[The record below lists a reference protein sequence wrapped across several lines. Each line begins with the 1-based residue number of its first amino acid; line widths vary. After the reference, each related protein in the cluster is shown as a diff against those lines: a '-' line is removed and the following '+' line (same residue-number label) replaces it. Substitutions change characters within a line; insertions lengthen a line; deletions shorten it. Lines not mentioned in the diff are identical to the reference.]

1 MRNLESRNTMIVPI
15 TAALGS
21 RPARGKFFLA
31 PTEVGGGAKVGG
43 AKVGGAKVG
52 GAKVGGAKV
61 GEKKSAR
68 AGGHAWPK
76 QPGGP
81 ASIRFEEGRLEEGGD
96 PYRFTFGLL
105 YLFTLLLYARPNDLI
120 PAMGTFPLAKIVA
133 IIAPLA
139 YIYAQY
145 RLGKPVIKWTIEVK
159 MVIVMLLLAVM
170 FTPFA
175 VSPGDSVATL
185 NEVFIKTVIIFML
198 IIGVV
203 NTRERLRAII
213 KLTVL
218 CGTCLAAF
226 AIKSYA
232 TGNFTMKGDRIEG
245 LVGGMFGNPN
255 DLAAA
260 LNMLIPLA
268 VALALMSDRRGRL
281 FYAVCA
287 LLLFCGVVVT
297 FSRAG
302 FITLAAVSGVMLWKF
317 GRGSRPSLAL
327 ATLAA
332 SVLLLSVF
340 SGAYRSR
347 LMTTFDLSSDS
358 SGSAQQR
365 ADLLERGLELSLRH
379 PIIGL
384 GMGNFH
390 IYSIHEKVAHNGYVE
405 TAAELGMIGLLA
417 YLIIIL
423 APLRGL
429 AKIEM
434 ERVRLGA
441 RADLDA
447 KYLSIGLQAALIAY
461 IINSFFLSI
470 QYLWYLYYAAGF
482 AVALRLIYAAEKAT
496 QTNEGKGA
504 ASRQFKFGNLWKSP
518 PLKPAGSL
526 WPAYRMGY
534 SPTMKEGGISN

>member
-1 MRNLESRNTMIVPI
+1 MHKPESHITMIVPI
-15 TAALGS
+15 TAAPGP
-21 RPARGKFFLA
+21 RPPKGKFFRT
-31 PTEVGGGAKVGG
+31 PTGIGVGAKSLAKKGVRPGG
-43 AKVGGAKVG
+43 Y
-52 GAKVGGAKV
+52 
-61 GEKKSAR
+61 
-68 AGGHAWPK
+68 AWPK
-76 QPGGP
+76 KPGR
-81 ASIRFEEGRLEEGGD
+81 AVSIPREDGGD
-96 PYRFTFGLL
+96 HRRLAFGLL

-133 IIAPLA
+133 ILAPLA
-139 YIYAQY
+139 YVYAQY
-145 RLGKPVIKWTIEVK
+145 KVGDPIIKWTIEVK
-159 MVIVMLLLAVM
+159 MVIVMLLLAVII
-170 FTPFA
+170 TPFA
-175 VSPGDSVATL
+175 ASPGDSVATL

-203 NTRERLRAII
+203 NTRERLLAMI
-213 KLTVL
+213 KLSAL
-218 CGTCLAAF
+218 CGTWLAVF
-226 AIKSYA
+226 AIKNYA

-268 VALALMSDRRGRL
+268 VTLALMSAGGARL
-281 FYAVCA
+281 LYGVCA
-287 LLLFCGVVVT
+287 LLLFCGVMVT
-297 FSRAG
+297 SSRAG
-302 FITLAAVSGVMLWKF
+302 FITLAAISGVMLWKF
-317 GRGSRPSLAL
+317 GRGSRPSVTL

-332 SVLLLSVF
+332 SVLLFSVF

-347 LMTTFDLSSDS
+347 LMTIFDPSSDA

-365 ADLLERGLELSLRH
+365 TALLERGLDLSLRH

-390 IYSIHEKVAHNGYVE
+390 IYSIREKVAHNGYVE

-429 AKIEM
+429 AKIE
-434 ERVRLGA
+434 RQRIKPGA

-447 KYLSIGLQAALIAY
+447 KYLSIGLQTALIAY
-461 IINSFFLSI
+461 MINSFFLSI

-482 AVALRLIYAAEKAT
+482 AVALRLIYAAEKAA
-496 QTNEGKGA
+496 QGSEGKA
-504 ASRQFKFGNLWKSP
+504 TAPSNRIRLGNLWKP
-518 PLKPAGSL
+518 APLKPAESL
-526 WPAYRMGY
+526 WPAYRMSGN
-534 SPTMKEGGISN
+534 PAVREGAISN

>member
-1 MRNLESRNTMIVPI
+1 MRNLESRNTIIVPI

-31 PTEVGGGAKVGG
+31 PTGFGGGAKGG
-43 AKVGGAKVG
+43 AKKGL
-52 GAKVGGAKV
+52 
-61 GEKKSAR
+61 R
-68 AGGHAWPK
+68 AGGHAWTKKPA
-76 QPGGP
+76 GP
-81 ASIRFEEGRLEEGGD
+81 AAVRIEEGND
-96 PYRFTFGLL
+96 PYRIAFGFL

-120 PAMGTFPLAKIVA
+120 PAMGTFPLVKIVA

-170 FTPFA
+170 FIPFA
-175 VSPGDSVATL
+175 ASPGDSVTTL
-185 NEVFIKTVIIFML
+185 NEVFIKTVIIFIL

-203 NTRERLRAII
+203 NTRERLLAMI
-213 KLTVL
+213 KLTAL
-218 CGTCLAAF
+218 CGACLAAF

-260 LNMLIPLA
+260 LNMLIPMA
-268 VALALMSDRRGRL
+268 VALALMSSRRARL
-281 FYAVCA
+281 LYAACA
-287 LLLFCGVVVT
+287 LLLFCGVMVT
-297 FSRAG
+297 YSRAG

-317 GRGSRPSLAL
+317 GRGSRSSLSL
-327 ATLAA
+327 VTLAA
-332 SVLLLSVF
+332 FVLLLSVF

-347 LMTTFDLSSDS
+347 LMTILDPNSDA
-358 SGSAQQR
+358 SGSSQQR
-365 ADLLERGLELSLRH
+365 VDLLERGLDLSLRH
-379 PIIGL
+379 PIVGL

-429 AKIEM
+429 AKIER
-434 ERVRLGA
+434 ERVKPGA

-447 KYLSIGLQAALIAY
+447 KYLCIGLQIAIIAY
-461 IINSFFLSI
+461 MINSFFLSI
-470 QYLWYLYYAAGF
+470 QYLWYLYYPAGF
-482 AVALRLIYAAEKAT
+482 AVALRLMYAAEKAA
-496 QTNEGKGA
+496 QASEGEGA
-504 ASRQFKFGNLWKSP
+504 ASRQFKFGNLWKP
-518 PLKPAGSL
+518 APLKPVESL
-526 WPAYRMGY
+526 WPAYRMGG
-534 SPTMKEGGISN
+534 SPTVREGAHALPHGRATATSLESPHM

>member
-1 MRNLESRNTMIVPI
+1 MRKLESRNTMIVPI

-31 PTEVGGGAKVGG
+31 PTEFGGGAKGG
-43 AKVGGAKVG
+43 AKKGAP
-52 GAKVGGAKV
+52 
-61 GEKKSAR
+61 

-76 QPGGP
+76 KPGGP
-81 ASIRFEEGRLEEGGD
+81 AAMRLEEGGE

-133 IIAPLA
+133 IIAPFA
-139 YIYAQY
+139 YIYAPY
-145 RLGKPVIKWTIEVK
+145 RLGKPISKWTIEVK

-175 VSPGDSVATL
+175 ASPGDSAATL
-185 NEVFIKTVIIFML
+185 TEVFIKTVIIFIL

-203 NTRERLRAII
+203 NTRERLRAMIN
-213 KLTVL
+213 LTAL
-218 CGTCLAAF
+218 CGAALAVF
-226 AIKSYA
+226 AIKAYA

-268 VALALMSDRRGRL
+268 V
-281 FYAVCA
+281 
-287 LLLFCGVVVT
+287 T

-317 GRGSRPSLAL
+317 GRGSRSSLTL

-332 SVLLLSVF
+332 SVLLFSVF

-347 LMTTFDLSSDS
+347 LTTILDPNSDA

-365 ADLLERGLELSLRH
+365 VDLLERGMDLIIRH

-405 TAAELGMIGLLA
+405 TTAELGVIGLLA
-417 YLIIIL
+417 YLTIIL

-434 ERVRLGA
+434 ERIRPGA
-441 RADLDA
+441 SADPDA

-482 AVALRLIYAAEKAT
+482 AVALRLIYAAERAA
-496 QTNEGKGA
+496 QANEGKGA
-504 ASRQFKFGNLWKSP
+504 ASRQFKFGNLWKSA

-526 WPAYRMGY
+526 WPAYRFSDPPHG
-534 SPTMKEGGISN
+534 

>member
-1 MRNLESRNTMIVPI
+1 MRNPEPCKTMIVPI
-15 TAALGS
+15 TAALGT

-31 PTEVGGGAKVGG
+31 SASFDGGAKVG
-43 AKVGGAKVG
+43 AKKGV
-52 GAKVGGAKV
+52 
-61 GEKKSAR
+61 R
-68 AGGHAWPK
+68 AGGHIWSK
-76 QPGGP
+76 KPGAP
-81 ASIRFEEGRLEEGGD
+81 APMRLEEAD
-96 PYRFTFGLL
+96 DLHRFPFGLL
-105 YLFTLLLYARPNDLI
+105 YFFTLLLYTRPNDLF

-159 MVIVMLLLAVM
+159 MVILMLLLAVM

-175 VSPGDSVATL
+175 ASPGDSFTAL
-185 NEVFIKTVIIFML
+185 NEVFVKTVIVFIL

-203 NTRERLRAII
+203 NTRERLLAII
-213 KLTVL
+213 KLITL
-218 CGTCLAAF
+218 CGTWLAFF
-226 AIKSYA
+226 AIKNYA

-245 LVGGMFGNPN
+245 LVGGIFGNPN

-260 LNMLIPLA
+260 LNILIPLA
-268 VALALMSDRRGRL
+268 VSLALMSAGAMRVL
-281 FYAVCA
+281 YAVCA
-287 LLLFCGVVVT
+287 LILFCGVIVT

-317 GRGSRPSLAL
+317 GRGSRPSMAL
-327 ATLAA
+327 ATLVV

-347 LMTTFDLSSDS
+347 LVTILDPNSDA
-358 SGSAQQR
+358 SGSAQER
-365 ADLLERGLELSLRH
+365 ITLLERGIDLTIRH

-390 IYSIHEKVAHNGYVE
+390 IYSIREKVAHNGYVE
-405 TAAELGMIGLLA
+405 TAAELGLIGLLA

-429 AKIEM
+429 AKIER
-434 ERVRLGA
+434 ERVKPGA
-441 RADLDA
+441 RSDLDA
-447 KYLSIGLQAALIAY
+447 KYMSIGLQAALIAY
-461 IINSFFLSI
+461 MNNSFFLSI

-482 AVALRLIYAAEKAT
+482 AVALRLIYAAEKAA
-496 QTNEGKGA
+496 QANGGKEA
-504 ASRQFKFGNLWKSP
+504 ATSHRFRFGNLWKSA
-518 PLKPAGSL
+518 PLKPAGSM
-526 WPAYRMGY
+526 WPAYRISG
-534 SPTMKEGGISN
+534 SPAVREDAISN

>member
-1 MRNLESRNTMIVPI
+1 MRKLESRNTMIVPI
-15 TAALGS
+15 TAAPGS
-21 RPARGKFFLA
+21 RPARGKFFPA
-31 PTEVGGGAKVGG
+31 PAEFAGGAKDV
-43 AKVGGAKVG
+43 AKKG
-52 GAKVGGAKV
+52 
-61 GEKKSAR
+61 AR

-76 QPGGP
+76 KPGRP
-81 ASIRFEEGRLEEGGD
+81 TAMRFEEGGD
-96 PYRFTFGLL
+96 PYRITFGFL
-105 YLFTLLLYARPNDLI
+105 YLFTLLLYVRPNDLI

-159 MVIVMLLLAVM
+159 MVIVMLLLAVI

-175 VSPGDSVATL
+175 ISPGDSVAAL
-185 NEVFIKTVIIFML
+185 SEVFIKTVTIFIL

-203 NTRERLRAII
+203 NTRERLRAMI
-213 KLTVL
+213 KLTAL
-218 CGTCLAAF
+218 CGAGLAIF
-226 AIKSYA
+226 AIKNYA

-260 LNMLIPLA
+260 LNVLIPLA
-268 VALALMSDRRGRL
+268 VALALMNSGRARL
-281 FYAVCA
+281 LYAVCA
-287 LLLFCGVVVT
+287 TLLFGGVMVT

-302 FITLAAVSGVMLWKF
+302 FITLAAISGVMLWKF
-317 GRGSRPSLAL
+317 GRGSRSSLAL

-332 SVLLLSVF
+332 SVLLFSVF
-340 SGAYRSR
+340 SHAYRSR
-347 LMTTFDLSSDS
+347 LMTILDPNSDT

-365 ADLLERGLELSLRH
+365 VDLLERGIDLSLRH

-390 IYSIHEKVAHNGYVE
+390 IYSIHEKVAHNGYIE

-434 ERVRLGA
+434 EGIRPGA
-441 RADLDA
+441 RVDLDA

-461 IINSFFLSI
+461 MINSFFLSI
-470 QYLWYLYYAAGF
+470 QYLWYLYYPAGF
-482 AVALRLIYAAEKAT
+482 AVALRLIYAAEKAS
-496 QTNEGKGA
+496 QASEGKGA
-504 ASRQFKFGNLWKSP
+504 ASRQFKFGKIWKSA

-526 WPAYRMGY
+526 WPAYRFSDPPHG
-534 SPTMKEGGISN
+534 

>member
-1 MRNLESRNTMIVPI
+1 MHNLESRHTMIVPI
-15 TAALGS
+15 TAAPGS
-21 RPARGKFFLA
+21 RPARGKFFLE
-31 PTEVGGGAKVGG
+31 PTGSGGGAKG
-43 AKVGGAKVG
+43 AAMKGV
-52 GAKVGGAKV
+52 
-61 GEKKSAR
+61 R
-68 AGGHAWPK
+68 AGGHAWPEK
-76 QPGGP
+76 PAGP
-81 ASIRFEEGRLEEGGD
+81 AAMRLEEGDD
-96 PYRFTFGLL
+96 PYRFAFGLL
-105 YLFTLLLYARPNDLI
+105 YLFTLLLYVRPNDLI
-120 PAMGTFPLAKIVA
+120 PAMGAFPMAKIVA

-145 RLGKPVIKWTIEVK
+145 MLGKPFIKWTIEVK

-175 VSPGDSVATL
+175 MSPGDSVTTL
-185 NEVFIKTVIIFML
+185 KEVFIKTVTIFIL

-203 NTRERLRAII
+203 NTRERLHAMI
-213 KLTVL
+213 KLTAL
-218 CGTCLAAF
+218 CGAWLAVF

-268 VALALMSDRRGRL
+268 VALALMSAGAMRL
-281 FYAVCA
+281 LYAVCA
-287 LLLFCGVVVT
+287 LLLVCGVLVT
-297 FSRAG
+297 FSRSG

-317 GRGSRPSLAL
+317 GRGSRPSMVL
-327 ATLAA
+327 ATLVV

-347 LMTTFDLSSDS
+347 LMTILDPNTDA
-358 SGSAQQR
+358 SGSAQER
-365 ADLLERGLELSLRH
+365 ITLLERGIDLTIRH

-390 IYSIHEKVAHNGYVE
+390 IYSIREKVAHNGYVE
-405 TAAELGMIGLLA
+405 TAAELGLIGLLA

-429 AKIEM
+429 AKTER
-434 ERVRLGA
+434 ERVKPGA
-441 RADLDA
+441 RSDLDA
-447 KYLSIGLQAALIAY
+447 KYMSIGLQAALIAY
-461 IINSFFLSI
+461 MINSFFLSI

-482 AVALRLIYAAEKAT
+482 AVALRLIYAAERAA
-496 QTNEGKGA
+496 QANEGKAA
-504 ASRQFKFGNLWKSP
+504 ASRQFKFGNLWKSA

-526 WPAYRMGY
+526 WPAYRISSG
-534 SPTMKEGGISN
+534 PTVREGVISN

>member
-1 MRNLESRNTMIVPI
+1 MHNPESPKTMIVPI
-15 TAALGS
+15 TAAPGP
-21 RPARGKFFLA
+21 RPPKGKFFRTPA
-31 PTEVGGGAKVGG
+31 GFGVGAKDL
-43 AKVGGAKVG
+43 AKKGV
-52 GAKVGGAKV
+52 
-61 GEKKSAR
+61 R
-68 AGGHAWPK
+68 AGGYAWPK
-76 QPGGP
+76 KPDRPVSMPREDGP
-81 ASIRFEEGRLEEGGD
+81 REDGPREDGPREDGGD
-96 PYRFTFGLL
+96 HHSLAFGLL

-133 IIAPLA
+133 ILAPLA
-139 YIYAQY
+139 YVYAQY
-145 RLGKPVIKWTIEVK
+145 KVGKPIIKWTIEVK
-159 MVIVMLLLAVM
+159 MVIVMLSLAVM

-175 VSPGDSVATL
+175 VSSGDSVATL
-185 NEVFIKTVIIFML
+185 NEVFIKTVIIFIL

-203 NTRERLRAII
+203 NTRERLLAMI
-213 KLTVL
+213 KLSAF
-218 CGTCLAAF
+218 CGTWLALF
-226 AIKSYA
+226 AIKNYA

-268 VALALMSDRRGRL
+268 VALALMSAGGARL
-281 FYAVCA
+281 LYLVCA
-287 LLLFCGVVVT
+287 LLLFCGVMVT

-302 FITLAAVSGVMLWKF
+302 FVTVAAVSGVMLWKF
-317 GRGSRPSLAL
+317 GRGNRSSVTI

-332 SVLLLSVF
+332 SVLLFSVF

-347 LMTTFDLSSDS
+347 LMTIFDPNSDA

-365 ADLLERGLELSLRH
+365 TALLERGLDLSLRH
-379 PIIGL
+379 PIVGL

-429 AKIEM
+429 AKIER
-434 ERVRLGA
+434 ERIKPGA

-447 KYLSIGLQAALIAY
+447 KYLSIGLQTALIAY
-461 IINSFFLSI
+461 MINSFFLSI

-482 AVALRLIYAAEKAT
+482 AVALRLIYAAEKAA
-496 QTNEGKGA
+496 QASEGKA
-504 ASRQFKFGNLWKSP
+504 AAPSNRFRFGNLWKSA
-518 PLKPAGSL
+518 PLKPAGKL
-526 WPAYRMGY
+526 WPAYRFVE
-534 SPTMKEGGISN
+534 PPHR

>member
-1 MRNLESRNTMIVPI
+1 MIVPI
-15 TAALGS
+15 TAAPGA
-21 RPARGKFFLA
+21 RPARGKLFLES
-31 PTEVGGGAKVGG
+31 TGSGGAEGG
-43 AKVGGAKVG
+43 ARKGV
-52 GAKVGGAKV
+52 
-61 GEKKSAR
+61 R
-68 AGGHAWPK
+68 AGGHAWTEK
-76 QPGGP
+76 PGGQ
-81 ASIRFEEGRLEEGGD
+81 AAIHSEEGRSEEGRFEERRSEEGDD
-96 PYRFTFGLL
+96 PYRIAFGFL

-159 MVIVMLLLAVM
+159 MVIVMLLMAVM
-170 FTPFA
+170 FVPFA
-175 VSPGDSVATL
+175 ASPGDSVTTL
-185 NEVFIKTVIIFML
+185 NEVFIKTVTIFIL

-203 NTRERLRAII
+203 NTRERLQAMI
-213 KLTVL
+213 KLTAL
-218 CGTCLAAF
+218 CGTGLAVF
-226 AIKSYA
+226 AIKNYA
-232 TGNFTMKGDRIEG
+232 TGNFTLKGDRIEG

-268 VALALMSDRRGRL
+268 VALALMSSRRVRL
-281 FYAVCA
+281 LYAVCA
-287 LLLFCGVVVT
+287 LLMFAGVLVT

-302 FITLAAVSGVMLWKF
+302 FITLAVVSGVMLWKF
-317 GRGSRPSLAL
+317 GRGSRSSLAL

-332 SVLLLSVF
+332 SVLLFSVF

-347 LMTTFDLSSDS
+347 LMTIFDPSSDA

-365 ADLLERGLELSLRH
+365 ADLLERGLDLSLRH

-390 IYSIHEKVAHNGYVE
+390 IYSIHEKVAHNSYVE

-429 AKIEM
+429 AKIER
-434 ERVRLGA
+434 ERVKPGA

-447 KYLSIGLQAALIAY
+447 KYLSIGLQTALIAY
-461 IINSFFLSI
+461 MINSFFLSI
-470 QYLWYLYYAAGF
+470 QYLWYLYYVAGF
-482 AVALRLIYAAEKAT
+482 AVALRLIYAAEKAV
-496 QTNEGKGA
+496 QASEGKA
-504 ASRQFKFGNLWKSP
+504 AAPSHRFRFGNPWVSA

-526 WPAYRMGY
+526 WPAYRMSG
-534 SPTMKEGGISN
+534 SAAVKEGSISN

>member
-15 TAALGS
+15 TAAPGS
-21 RPARGKFFLA
+21 RPARGKFFPA
-31 PTEVGGGAKVGG
+31 PAEFGGGAKEV
-43 AKVGGAKVG
+43 AKKG
-52 GAKVGGAKV
+52 
-61 GEKKSAR
+61 AR

-76 QPGGP
+76 KPGGP
-81 ASIRFEEGRLEEGGD
+81 AAMRVEERGD
-96 PYRFTFGLL
+96 PYRIAFGFL
-105 YLFTLLLYARPNDLI
+105 YLFTLLLYVRPNDLI

-159 MVIVMLLLAVM
+159 MVVVMLLLAVI

-175 VSPGDSVATL
+175 LSPGESVTAL
-185 NEVFIKTVIIFML
+185 SEVFIKAVTIFIL

-203 NTRERLRAII
+203 NTRERLLAMI
-213 KLTVL
+213 KLTAL
-218 CGTCLAAF
+218 CGAGLAIF
-226 AIKSYA
+226 AIKNYA

-260 LNMLIPLA
+260 LNLLIPLA
-268 VALALMSDRRGRL
+268 VALALMSSRATRL
-281 FYAVCA
+281 LYAVCA
-287 LLLFCGVVVT
+287 TLLFGGVLVT

-302 FITLAAVSGVMLWKF
+302 FITLAAISGVMLWKF
-317 GRGSRPSLAL
+317 GRGSRSSLAL

-332 SVLLLSVF
+332 AVLLFSVF
-340 SGAYRSR
+340 SDAYRSR
-347 LMTTFDLSSDS
+347 LMTILDPNSDA

-365 ADLLERGLELSLRH
+365 VDLLERGMDLSLRH

-390 IYSIHEKVAHNGYVE
+390 IYSIHEKVAHNGYIE
-405 TAAELGMIGLLA
+405 TAAELGTIGLLA

-429 AKIEM
+429 VKIEM
-434 ERVRLGA
+434 ERIRPGA

-461 IINSFFLSI
+461 MINSFFLSI

-482 AVALRLIYAAEKAT
+482 AVALRLIYAAEQAS
-496 QTNEGKGA
+496 QASEGKGA
-504 ASRQFKFGNLWKSP
+504 ASRQFKFGNLWKP
-518 PLKPAGSL
+518 APLKPAGSL
-526 WPAYRMGY
+526 WPAYRFSDPPHG
-534 SPTMKEGGISN
+534 

>member
-1 MRNLESRNTMIVPI
+1 MNSPESRKTMIVPI
-15 TAALGS
+15 AAALGS
-21 RPARGKFFLA
+21 RPARGKFFQA
-31 PTEVGGGAKVGG
+31 PTGFGGGAKGG
-43 AKVGGAKVG
+43 AKEGGRAWH
-52 GAKVGGAKV
+52 
-61 GEKKSAR
+61 KK
-68 AGGHAWPK
+68 PD
-76 QPGGP
+76 GP
-81 ASIRFEEGRLEEGGD
+81 AAMLLEERGD
-96 PYRFTFGLL
+96 PYRFAFGLL

-133 IIAPLA
+133 GAAPLA
-139 YIYAQY
+139 YIHAQY
-145 RLGKPVIKWTIEVK
+145 RLGKPIIKWTIEVK

-175 VSPGDSVATL
+175 ASPGDSVTTL
-185 NEVFIKTVIIFML
+185 NEVFIKTVIIFIL
-198 IIGVV
+198 IIGVI
-203 NTRERLRAII
+203 NTRERLRSII
-213 KLTVL
+213 KLTTF
-218 CGTCLAAF
+218 CGMWMAVF
-226 AIKSYA
+226 AIKNYGA
-232 TGNFTMKGDRIEG
+232 GNFTMKGDRIEG
-245 LVGGMFGNPN
+245 LVGGIFGNPN

-268 VALALMSDRRGRL
+268 VALALTSGGAMRL
-281 FYAVCA
+281 LYAVWA
-287 LLLFCGVVVT
+287 LLLFGGVIVT

-317 GRGSRPSLAL
+317 GRGSRSSLAL

-332 SVLLLSVF
+332 SVLLF
-340 SGAYRSR
+340 SAFSDAYRSR
-347 LMTTFDLSSDS
+347 LLTILDLNSDA

-365 ADLLERGLELSLRH
+365 TELLERGLDLSLRH

-390 IYSIHEKVAHNGYVE
+390 IYSINEKVAHNGYVE

-429 AKIEM
+429 AKIER
-434 ERVRLGA
+434 ERVKPGA

-447 KYLSIGLQAALIAY
+447 KYLSIGLQTALIAY
-461 IINSFFLSI
+461 MINSFFLSV

-482 AVALRLIYAAEKAT
+482 AVALRLIYSAEKAV
-496 QTNEGKGA
+496 QASEGKA
-504 ASRQFKFGNLWKSP
+504 ASTNRFQFGNLWKSA

-526 WPAYRMGY
+526 WPAYRCFE
-534 SPTMKEGGISN
+534 PPRR

>member
-1 MRNLESRNTMIVPI
+1 MHNLESRKTMIVPI
-15 TAALGS
+15 TAAPGS
-21 RPARGKFFLA
+21 RPARGKFFQS
-31 PTEVGGGAKVGG
+31 PTGFGYGKDGAKKGVR
-43 AKVGGAKVG
+43 
-52 GAKVGGAKV
+52 
-61 GEKKSAR
+61 E
-68 AGGHAWPK
+68 GGHAWPEK
-76 QPGGP
+76 PGSP
-81 ASIRFEEGRLEEGGD
+81 ASIRFEEGRLEEGDD
-96 PYRFTFGLL
+96 PYRIAFGFL

-120 PAMGTFPLAKIVA
+120 PALGTFPLAKIVA

-145 RLGKPVIKWTIEVK
+145 RLGKPIIKWTIEVK

-175 VSPGDSVATL
+175 ASPGDSVSTL
-185 NEVFIKTVIIFML
+185 SEVFIKTVTIFIL

-213 KLTVL
+213 KLTVF

-232 TGNFTMKGDRIEG
+232 TGNFTLRGDRIEG

-255 DLAAA
+255 DLAVA
-260 LNMLIPLA
+260 LNILIPLA
-268 VALALMSDRRGRL
+268 VALALTSAGGARL
-281 FYAVCA
+281 LYACCA
-287 LLLFCGVVVT
+287 LLLFSGVVVT

-317 GRGSRPSLAL
+317 GRGSRPSMAL

-347 LMTTFDLSSDS
+347 LMTILDPSSDS

-365 ADLLERGLELSLRH
+365 VDLLERGIDLTIRH
-379 PIIGL
+379 PILGL

-417 YLIIIL
+417 YLTIIL

-429 AKIEM
+429 AKIEL
-434 ERVRLGA
+434 ERIRPGA
-441 RADLDA
+441 CADLDA
-447 KYLSIGLQAALIAY
+447 KYLSVGLQAALIAY
-461 IINSFFLSI
+461 MINSFFLSI
-470 QYLWYLYYAAGF
+470 QYLWYLYYVAGF
-482 AVALRLIYAAEKAT
+482 AVALRLIYAAERAA
-496 QTNEGKGA
+496 QANEGKGAA
-504 ASRQFKFGNLWKSP
+504 ASRQFKFGNLWKSA
-518 PLKPAGSL
+518 PLKPAGSF
-526 WPAYRMGY
+526 WPAYRLVEPPHG
-534 SPTMKEGGISN
+534 